1 MTAHRTKKNAQAI
14 LDRLARLEQSQ
25 QDLMARLQSSHDA
38 QMATLRGQLQDAQQR
53 CVAAND
59 AQQLIAVEPVLMQVD
74 MREVEAAVQAASFA
88 EQESAQALEEA
99 RQVAEQ
105 ARAASG
111 VTIPSSL
118 RDHALQTRADDVL
131 YDADHE
137 YILKKVCVNL
147 DEVERV
153 INACTYV
160 HVCRA
165 FGLPD
170 PKYGNEVFCAVVPK
184 KHVKVSEPMLFI
196 HAQKYLPTAMVPKR
210 FYFVPELPLGITRK
224 ALADTHMAGELESHA
239 NGAASSSSSSKQQ
252 YLQHQQQQQQQQQ
265 FLLQQPSPSLTL
277 PPLPTLRPPHSPP
290 PATQ

>member
-1 MTAHRTKKNAQAI
+1 MNGHHRTKKNAQAI

-25 QDLMARLQSSHDA
+25 QDLMARLQTSHES
-38 QMATLRGQLQDAQQR
+38 QMASLRGQLQQAQQR

-74 MREVEAAVQAASFA
+74 MTEVEAAVQAASYA

-105 ARAASG
+105 ARIASG
-111 VTIPSSL
+111 VTIPSSV
-118 RDHALQTRADDVL
+118 RDHALQSRADDAM

-153 INACTYV
+153 INASTYV

-224 ALADTHMAGELESHA
+224 ALADTHMAGELDVHT
-239 NGAASSSSSSKQQ
+239 NGNNPTTSSKQQ
-252 YLQHQQQQQQQQQ
+252 YLQQQQQQ

-277 PPLPTLRPPHSPP
+277 PPLPDLRPPHSPP